1 MLNILLLFAKEN
13 LIKILIALGL
23 SFLFYFIFYA
33 TTLSLRKLKLEAF
46 NSYPFDTFFPQGG
59 TWSIGYFLLVIL
71 LFGVL
76 IFLLLNGNFYST
88 PA

>member
-1 MLNILLLFAKEN
+1 MTTILSFMREN
-13 LIKILIALGL
+13 FIKVFIALGL
-23 SFLFYFIFYA
+23 SILFYFIFYI

-59 TWSIGYFLLVIL
+59 TWSVGYFLISIL

-76 IFLLLNGNFYST
+76 IYLLLNGNFYAG